1 MQPGM
6 PGMQGMPPMGRGA
19 PPPMQGPPPGMMR
32 GGNVNFVPSISSQ
45 AMFKINYSDLVLI
58 YKQNPVLTSQ
68 RSFCP
73 LFIVHNYCNW
83 KC

>member
-32 GGNVNFVPSISSQ
+32 GGNVNFVLSISSE
-45 AMFKINYSDLVLI
+45 
-58 YKQNPVLTSQ
+58 
-68 RSFCP
+68 
-73 LFIVHNYCNW
+73 
-83 KC
+83 

>member
-32 GGNVNFVPSISSQ
+32 GGNVNFVPSISSET
-45 AMFKINYSDLVLI
+45 MLKIKYFVLVVNEPI
-58 YKQNPVLTSQ
+58 KI
-68 RSFCP
+68 
-73 LFIVHNYCNW
+73 LF
-83 KC
+83 